1 MRRILFDA
9 NLPPALAKGI
19 NELAQGRGIGATSI
33 AAIYGTTDVKDEDW
47 LHDIYKNEII
57 GVVSQDYFDKT
68 PQEIAAYQ
76 NASVPFFYLA
86 KAYNNFDLWK
96 KCSLLLLKWPTICQ
110 QIETV
115 KGYAE
120 YEVSNDRGTQI
131 KQLRRK
137 LR

>member
-9 NLPPALAKGI
+9 NLPPALSRGI
-19 NELAQGRGIGATSI
+19 NELAQGRGIGATCI
-33 AAIYGTTDVKDEDW
+33 QDLYGTTDVKDERW
-47 LHDIYKNEII
+47 ISDIDQYDIV

-76 NASVPFFYLA
+76 NATVPFFYLA

-96 KCSLLLLKWPTICQ
+96 KCSLLLIKWPTICQ
-110 QIETV
+110 QIEAV

-120 YEVSNDRGTQI
+120 YEIPADRGNQVR
-131 KQLRRK
+131 QLRRK
-137 LR
+137 RR

>member
-9 NLPPALAKGI
+9 NLPHALARGI
-19 NELAQGRGIGATSI
+19 HELAEGRGIGATSI
-33 AAIYGTTDVKDEDW
+33 
-47 LHDIYKNEII
+47 LDIYQTTAVPDEVWISEIEKNDIV
-57 GVVSQDYFDKT
+57 GVITQDYFDKT

-76 NASVPFFYLA
+76 NALVPFFYLA

-96 KCSLLLLKWPTICQ
+96 KCSLLLIKWPVICQ
-110 QIETV
+110 QIEGV

-120 YEVSNDRGTQI
+120 FEVPADRGQQI

-137 LR
+137 RR

>member
-9 NLPPALAKGI
+9 NLPHALARGI
-19 NELAQGRGIGATSI
+19 HQLTEGRGIGADCI
-33 AAIYGTTDVKDEDW
+33 R
-47 LHDIYKNEII
+47 DIYKTTQIADAKWIAEISKNDI
-57 GVVSQDYFDKT
+57 VGVITQDYFDKT

-96 KCSLLLLKWPTICQ
+96 KCSLLLIKWPVICQ
-110 QIETV
+110 QIEIV

-120 YEVSNDRGTQI
+120 FEIPADRGQQI
-131 KQLRRK
+131 KTLRRK
-137 LR
+137 KR

>member
-9 NLPPALAKGI
+9 NLPPALA
-19 NELAQGRGIGATSI
+19 RGIHELSVERAMGATCI
-33 AAIYGTTDVKDEDW
+33 LDMYKTTKIPDEKW
-47 LHDIYKNEII
+47 IEDIDKYNIV
-57 GVVSQDYFDKT
+57 GVITQDYFDKT

-76 NASVPFFYLA
+76 NAKVPFFYLT

-96 KCSLLLLKWPTICQ
+96 KSSLLLIKWPIICK
-110 QIETV
+110 QIDIV

-120 YEVSNDRGTQI
+120 YEVPADRGIQI

-137 LR
+137 RR